1 MSNSLTGML
10 ESIKLETIS
19 QVYSDFAIDAEK
31 NNKSYIDYLSDLVSI
46 EIEERR
52 NKTIAKFCYHGVE
65 KIEIESKTKLFY
77 RRIGDFSRESILL
90 ERFSELDGGV
100 LGERRRSSHSL
111 SSNSTSFSN
120 KAAVSFKSSN

>member
-52 NKTIAKFCYHGVE
+52 NKTIAKFLRQA
-65 KIEIESKTKLFY
+65 KLPRDKLLQDFEVT
-77 RRIGDFSRESILL
+77 RIPNRVI
-90 ERFSELDGGV
+90 V
-100 LGERRRSSHSL
+100 
-111 SSNSTSFSN
+111 
-120 KAAVSFKSSN
+120 KCCV